1 MKKFVGID
9 LGKRKISAAKV
20 FDDGTIQRFESGTS
34 PADLARLAQWVADA
48 ERVALETGNLA
59 FKLARK
65 ISKETSVDVVVLNSS
80 ELATIYASLKK
91 TDREDALKLA
101 RLVQRIPVAE
111 LPVVTIPT
119 ELEMEQRTLVTEH
132 ESFTRVRTMLINRL
146 HAIFHNEGMTDVT
159 RVQLKNTEKRAVMI
173 AELHGAARAGAIRLD
188 RAITAVETNLT
199 EVHEE
204 QHQHLQNAKTYAQLA
219 LSIPGIGDRAAFTL
233 MAFIGNGSRFKNG
246 GQISKY
252 AGLIPSVYVSGDK
265 SHYGR
270 IVKRGCRQ
278 VKRVIVQCAWGLINS
293 SQGGPI
299 KEFYN
304 RLRLNIGYK
313 KSVVAVARKILETFL
328 AMLRSGEIYRD
339 LSERVFNAKLR
350 RYGLT

>member
-1 MKKFVGID
+1 MKNFVGID

-20 FDDGTIQRFESGTS
+20 CEDGTIHRFESGTS
-34 PADLARLAQWVADA
+34 PVDLDKLVQWVVDS

-65 ISKETSVDVVVLNSS
+65 IRNEAGVDAVVLNSS

-111 LPVVTIPT
+111 LPTVTIPT
-119 ELEMEQRTLVTEH
+119 ELEIEQRALVTEH

-146 HAIFHNEGMTDVT
+146 HAIFHNAGKTGVT
-159 RVQLKNTEKRAVMI
+159 RVQLKNSQKRAVMI
-173 AELHGAARAGAIRLD
+173 AELNSAARKGAIRLD
-188 RAITAVETNLT
+188 RAITAVEANLT

-204 QHQHLQNAKTYAQLA
+204 QHQHLRSAKPYVQLA
-219 LSIPGIGDRAAFTL
+219 LSIPGVGDRAAFTL
-233 MAFIGNGSRFKNG
+233 MAFVGDGSRFKNG
-246 GQISKY
+246 GQISNY
-252 AGLIPSVYVSGDK
+252 AGLVPSVYVSGDK
-265 SHYGR
+265 IHYGR

-293 SQGGPI
+293 GQGGPI

-304 RLRLNIGYK
+304 RLRQTIGYK
-313 KSVVAVARKILETFL
+313 KSVVAVARKILETFH
-328 AMLRSGEIYRD
+328 AMLRSGEFYRD
-339 LSERVFNAKLR
+339 LPERILNAKLK